1 MNIELFLARADA
13 FLDALR
19 ALPVD
24 ALLLVSAGAILFQA
38 MSIIARFR
46 AMLARKKME
55 RRTIALESEVDRL
68 RADGATSRKA
78 LDTERQWRMAA
89 EKAVALIAAK
99 PTLNVSPLPP
109 RELHELLE
117 REYPETPGAA
127 PVVKVDAQDVAPAT
141 GRSRIG

>member
-1 MNIELFLARADA
+1 MNIDLFLARVDA

-19 ALPVD
+19 AIPVD
-24 ALLLVSAGAILFQA
+24 GLLLVSASAIFLLA

-46 AMLARKKME
+46 AMLAWKKME
-55 RRTIALESEVDRL
+55 GRTIALESEIERL
-68 RADGATSRKA
+68 LADGATSRKA

-117 REYPETPGAA
+117 REYPDAPGAA
-127 PVVKVDAQDVAPAT
+127 PVVKLDTEEVDPAP

>member
-1 MNIELFLARADA
+1 MNIDLFLARVDA

-19 ALPVD
+19 AIPVD
-24 ALLLVSAGAILFQA
+24 ALLLVGAGAILLVV
-38 MSIIARFR
+38 MSIIARIR
-46 AMLARKKME
+46 ATFTWQKME
-55 RRTIALESEVDRL
+55 QRTLALESEIERL

>member
-1 MNIELFLARADA
+1 MNVDLFLARLDA

-19 ALPVD
+19 AIPVD
-24 ALLLVSAGAILFQA
+24 ALLLVGAGAILLVV
-38 MSIIARFR
+38 MSIIARIR
-46 AMLARKKME
+46 ATFTWQKME
-55 RRTIALESEVDRL
+55 QRTLALESEIERL

-89 EKAVALIAAK
+89 EKAVARIAAK

-117 REYPETPGAA
+117 REYPDAPIVA
-127 PVVKVDAQDVAPAT
+127 PVVKLDTEEVDPAP